1 MARRQWCEDSV
12 CWLEPRMSGSPCL
25 SGFGL
30 RGIGIGE
37 GRRRPREN
45 IVGVDVGAHGL
56 HAAPALR
63 LAHGE
68 RLLDPVREP
77 SSSNGLHRTAWVSSW
92 EAPANSLKTRTPLPC
107 VAAWQTTYSLATRFI
122 PSFKDVTRAT
132 SARR

>member
-1 MARRQWCEDSV
+1 MSLNSLNWRSCGPWTWRPDRKLPFGAGVQQLRPMARRHWCEDSV

-45 IVGVDVGAHGL
+45 IVAVDVGAHGL

-63 LAHGE
+63 LAHRE
-68 RLLDPVREP
+68 RLLDPVREALLVEWVAQD
-77 SSSNGLHRTAWVSSW
+77 GL
-92 EAPANSLKTRTPLPC
+92 
-107 VAAWQTTYSLATRFI
+107 
-122 PSFKDVTRAT
+122 
-132 SARR
+132 